1 MSQIELATIE
11 KKIEQTKTEITNCTL
26 IDNEA
31 LRNASISELEI
42 RLTDLMKQKK
52 SIEAAAWKETVK
64 LRITGE
70 KVDSGRISSRTLVMV
85 LDGFTQL
92 TDSIANAV
100 LNTPS
105 EKGRI
110 PQFVQESVDFQVAS
124 TFAGSFGI
132 VLEKLED
139 TCSLLPTPTK
149 VDAVLNEVFAVLEA
163 NGNAEHLL
171 DAIIPSGRRA
181 ITNYKTW
188 LVGLEESGVDVEVDW
203 RNRSAERRVVSIYS
217 KNSTD
222 TITVLEGIEDIENSE
237 IDITGVLTGINIRNN
252 RFEITV
258 EGLGVIKGNGKL
270 ETLISVSELMGE
282 EIQAS
287 LIRSTTQSKAKIE
300 KISWYLVSANVKQSG
315 TI

>member
-11 KKIEQTKTEITNCTL
+11 KKIKQTRTEISSCIL

-42 RLTDLMKQKK
+42 RLTDLLKQKET
-52 SIEAAAWKETVK
+52 IESSAWKETINLK
-64 LRITGE
+64 ISGE

-100 LNTPS
+100 LNNPS

-110 PQFVQESVDFQVAS
+110 PQFVQESVDFQVAG

-132 VLEKLED
+132 VLEKRAD

-188 LVGLEESGVDVEVDW
+188 LVGLDESGVDVEVDW
-203 RNRSAERRVVSIYS
+203 QNRSAERRVVRIYS

-222 TITVLEGIEDIENSE
+222 TITVLDGIEDIEYSE

-258 EGLGVIKGNGKL
+258 EGLGVIKGSGKL

-287 LIRSTTQSKAKIE
+287 LIKSTTQSKAKIE
-300 KISWYLVSANVKQSG
+300 KVSWYLVDANIKDR
-315 TI
+315 